1 VSLTIANVQ
10 LDVPADRYDEVVA
23 FWATTLSA
31 TANVV
36 DATYTHLVDATAEVG
51 VHLQRLPAG
60 EAPRIHLDLEADD
73 AAAEVARLVELG
85 ATWHRRW
92 DTVDVLTD
100 PAGTWFCVVSDQ
112 RTEQVAARDRA
123 RAFLDAVVLDV
134 PPAVQQETATFW
146 AQALGL
152 PPFVQNGPESP
163 YLWSE
168 GLRSTA
174 DRPLDLGVQ
183 WRADDGPA
191 RVHLDT
197 ISDDVAGE
205 VARLTG
211 LGASVVAEV
220 PRWTVLADPVGN
232 LFCVGEASSAPADHS
247 A

>member
-1 VSLTIANVQ
+1 MGLTIANVQ

-23 FWATTLSA
+23 FWTATLSA
-31 TANVV
+31 TAHAV
-36 DATYTHLVDATAEVG
+36 DDTYTHLVGPTAEVG
-51 VHLQRLPAG
+51 VHLQRLPVG
-60 EAPRIHLDLEADD
+60 QEPRIHLDVEADD
-73 AAAEVARLVELG
+73 PEAEVARLVELG

-92 DTVDVLTD
+92 ETVDVLTD
-100 PAGTWFCVVSDQ
+100 PAGTWFCVVADH
-112 RTEQVAARDRA
+112 RDEQVAPRDEA

-146 AQALGL
+146 AQALGV

-163 YLWSE
+163 YLWSD

-174 DRPLDLGVQ
+174 GPLDLGVQ

-197 ISDDVAGE
+197 ISGDVAGE

-220 PRWTVLADPVGN
+220 PRWTILADPVGN
-232 LFCVGEASSAPADHS
+232 LFCVVDASSAPADHGG
-247 A
+247 